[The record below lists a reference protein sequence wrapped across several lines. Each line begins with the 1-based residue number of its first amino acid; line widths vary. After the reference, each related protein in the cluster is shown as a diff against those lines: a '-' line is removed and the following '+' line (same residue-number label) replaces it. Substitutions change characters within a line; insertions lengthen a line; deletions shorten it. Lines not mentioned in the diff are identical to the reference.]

1 MTDAQIATLVGCA
14 VLVFWAVG
22 AYNRLI
28 ALRDDIAKAF
38 APVDAQLQHRHTL
51 LMQWA
56 LGLHAVLDQ
65 APALHES
72 VLLACAQLQSAC
84 DGLRARP
91 SAGSAANG
99 LRLAEEALMAARQR
113 LQAELP
119 ARQQRLSGLEIEVNT
134 EQLAAADNTLAFARS
149 QFNAVTTT
157 YNAAIRQFPTRL
169 VATVFGFQP
178 AGTL

>member
-1 MTDAQIATLVGCA
+1 MTSAQIATLVGCT
-14 VLVFWAVG
+14 VLLFWAVG

-28 ALRDDIAKAF
+28 ALRDNIAKAF
-38 APVDAQLQHRHTL
+38 APVDAQVQHRHEL

-56 LGLHAVLDQ
+56 MGLQSMLDQ
-65 APALHES
+65 TPALHED

-84 DGLRARP
+84 TGLRSRP
-91 SAGSAANG
+91 SAGGAANA

-119 ARQQRLSGLEIEVNT
+119 ARQQRLSGLEIEVHT
-134 EQLAAADNTLAFARS
+134 EQLAAADNTLAFARN
-149 QFNAVTTT
+149 QFNAATKT
-157 YNAAIRQFPTRL
+157 YNEAIRQFPTRL
-169 VATVFGFQP
+169 VATVFGFQA

>member
-1 MTDAQIATLVGCA
+1 MTDAQVATLVGCA

-28 ALRDDIAKAF
+28 VLRDDIAKAF
-38 APVDAQLQHRHTL
+38 APVDAQVQHRHAL
-51 LMQWA
+51 LMQWV
-56 LGLHAVLDQ
+56 LGLQEMLDQ
-65 APALHES
+65 APALHEA

-84 DGLRARP
+84 DGLRTRP

-119 ARQQRLSGLEIEVNT
+119 ARQQRLSGLEIEANT
-134 EQLAAADNTLAFARS
+134 EQLAAADNTLAFARN
-149 QFNAVTTT
+149 QFNAAANT
-157 YNAAIRQFPTRL
+157 YNDAIRQIPTRL
-169 VATVFGFQP
+169 IAAVFGFQP

>member
-1 MTDAQIATLVGCA
+1 MTETQIAALAGCA
-14 VLVFWAVG
+14 VLMFWAVG

-28 ALRDDIAKAF
+28 ALRDGIAKAF
-38 APVDAQLQHRHTL
+38 GPVDAQVQHRHAL

-56 LGLHAVLDQ
+56 LGLQAVLDQ
-65 APALHES
+65 APALHEA

-91 SAGSAANG
+91 STGSAATSV
-99 LRLAEEALMAARQR
+99 RLAEEALTAARQR

-119 ARQQRLSGLEIEVNT
+119 ARQQLLSGLEIEANT

-149 QFNAVTTT
+149 QFNAATQT
-157 YNAAIRQFPTRL
+157 YNDAIRQFPTRL
-169 VATVFGFQP
+169 IATVFGFQT

>member
-1 MTDAQIATLVGCA
+1 MTDTQIAALAGCA

-22 AYNRLI
+22 AYNRLV

-38 APVDAQLQHRHTL
+38 APVDAQVQHRHQL

-56 LGLHAVLDQ
+56 QGLHAVLDQ
-65 APALHES
+65 APALYEA
-72 VLLACAQLQSAC
+72 VLMACAQLQSAC

-91 SAGSAANG
+91 GTGSAATS
-99 LRLAEEALMAARQR
+99 LRLAEEALAVARQR

-119 ARQQRLSGLEIEVNT
+119 ARQQRLSGLELEVNS

-149 QFNAVTTT
+149 QFNAAATT

-169 VATVFGFQP
+169 VATVFGFQA

>member
-38 APVDAQLQHRHTL
+38 APVDAQVQHRHAL

-56 LGLHAVLDQ
+56 LGLQAVLDQ
-65 APALHES
+65 APALHDAM
-72 VLLACAQLQSAC
+72 LLACTQLQSAC

-91 SAGSAANG
+91 GAGSAATA
-99 LRLAEEALMAARQR
+99 LRLAEETLLTARQR

-119 ARQQRLSGLEIEVNT
+119 ARQQRLSGLEIEANT
-134 EQLAAADNTLAFARS
+134 EQLAAADNTLAFARG
-149 QFNAVTTT
+149 QFNLATKT
-157 YNAAIRQFPTRL
+157 YNEAIRQFPTRL
-169 VATVFGFQP
+169 VATVFGFQA